1 MTRAARRKLERLG
14 NARPA
19 RADHHLRGELLE
31 AFGIPRPTGITARDV
46 AFLELAPGTELTRTQ
61 QRDEVVELAE
71 VVLERSRSEQQN
83 VVALDFLE
91 ELVARGR
98 FVLDLVGLVDDD
110 QVPSVSQDLAAVL
123 FRDRPVVRD
132 DRAAR
137 TIPLVGVGDGG
148 ELFEE
153 FAFELAAPLFNQ

>member
-1 MTRAARRKLERLG
+1 MTRTARRQLERLR

-31 AFGIPRPTGITARDV
+31 TFGIPRPTGITARDV
-46 AFLELAPGTELTRTQ
+46 AFLELAPGTELTGPQ
-61 QRDEVVELAE
+61 QGDEVIELAE
-71 VVLERSRSEQQN
+71 VVLERSRGEQQD

-98 FVLDLVGLVDDD
+98 FILDLVGLVDDD
-110 QVPSVSQDLAAVL
+110 QVPSVPQDLAAVL

-132 DRAAR
+132 DRSPRA
-137 TIPLVGVGDGG
+137 
-148 ELFEE
+148 
-153 FAFELAAPLFNQ
+153 

>member
-1 MTRAARRKLERLG
+1 MTRTARRQLERLG
-14 NARPA
+14 NARAA
-19 RADHHLRGELLE
+19 RPDHHLRGELLE
-31 AFGIPRPTGITARDV
+31 AFGIPRPTGIAARDV
-46 AFLELAPGTELTRTQ
+46 AFLELAPGAELTWPQ
-61 QRDEVVELAE
+61 QGDEVVELAE
-71 VVLERSRSEQQN
+71 VVLERSRSEQQD
-83 VVALDFLE
+83 VVTLDFLE

-98 FVLDLVGLVDDD
+98 LVLDLVGLVDDD

-137 TIPLVGVGDGG
+137 TIPLVGVGDGV

-153 FAFELAAPLFNQ
+153 FAFELTAPLLDK